1 MNKKLLV
8 AIYLLGLIAYINCT
22 CNCCDQCNE
31 DEEEVEQPSGTC
43 PAIKKKQG
51 LSGYGWASRY
61 WDCCKPSCSWSD
73 NAGWGNEA
81 RECDVNQNVLSNK
94 YSKSLCES
102 GGYSTTCLSQIPF
115 TINGCDKLGFAF
127 AAVPGGQG
135 VCGRCFALE
144 FTGEGKYE
152 TRKNHRALQGKKL
165 IVMASN
171 IGYDVTS
178 GQFDILIPGGGEGY
192 YLGKCGNVL
201 GSVSSTQYGGLLSD
215 CENSVGWG
223 LSDDDMYTQRKQCL
237 TNKCNSVF
245 ANKAKARQG
254 CLFLADFLEAA
265 GNPNLKYYEV
275 ECPQVL
281 KDRY

>member
-8 AIYLLGLIAYINCT
+8 AIYLLGLIAYINCG
-22 CNCCDQCNE
+22 CNCCDQCN
-31 DEEEVEQPSGTC
+31 DDDEEVEQLSGSC
-43 PAIKKKQG
+43 PAIKKKSG

-94 YSKSLCES
+94 YARSLCEN
-102 GGYSTTCLSQIPF
+102 GGESTTCLSQSPF
-115 TINGCDKLGFAF
+115 TINGCDQLGFAF
-127 AAVPGGQG
+127 AAVPAGKG

-152 TRKNHRALQGKKL
+152 SRKNHKALLGKKL

-171 IGYDVTS
+171 IGYDVAG

-192 YLGKCGNVL
+192 YQGKCGNVL
-201 GSVSSTQYGGLLSD
+201 GNIGATQYGGLLSD
-215 CENSVGWG
+215 CENSVGWA

-237 TNKCNSVF
+237 VNKCNSVF
-245 ANKAKARQG
+245 ANKSRAKQG
-254 CLFLADFLEAA
+254 CLFLANFLEAA
-265 GNPNLKYYEV
+265 GNPVLKYYEI

-281 KDRY
+281 KDKY